1 MRVHPSWST
10 LLHPNLNPNPRR
22 RRLSLFRAHY
32 FRINEKHIKSMVQNK
47 IKGVGVALITPFNNF
62 EVDYP
67 ALARMVEYVIAGGVD
82 YIVALGSTA
91 ETATLSLE
99 ERQQVYD
106 FVVEHTAG
114 RVPIVV
120 GMGGNNTHELVEQ
133 LRTFDMHDAV
143 AILSVVPYY
152 NKPSQEGIFRHYMA
166 VAEASPVPVILYN
179 VPGRTGVNM
188 TAATTLRLAHASD
201 KFVAV
206 KEASGSIE
214 QMQEIIDGKPE
225 NFLVISGDD
234 GITVELIKRGGVGV
248 ISVAANAFPEKFCRC
263 IHNAMEG
270 NFAEA
275 EPAME
280 QFAEPIALLFREGN
294 PTGVKTMTAVMG
306 LTRDEVRLPLVEGT
320 ETLRE
325 DTKNGITKYD
335 LR

>member
-1 MRVHPSWST
+1 M
-10 LLHPNLNPNPRR
+10 
-22 RRLSLFRAHY
+22 
-32 FRINEKHIKSMVQNK
+32 IQQM

-67 ALARMVEYVIAGGVD
+67 ALERMVEHVINGGVD

-106 FVVEHTAG
+106 FIVEHTAG

-120 GMGGNNTHELVEQ
+120 GMGSNNTHELVEQ

-152 NKPSQEGIFRHYMA
+152 NKPSQEGIYRHYMA

-188 TAATTLRLAHASD
+188 TAATTLRLAHASNNI
-201 KFVAV
+201 VAV
-206 KEASGSIE
+206 KEASGSID

-234 GITVELIKRGGVGV
+234 GITVELVKRGGMGV
-248 ISVAANAFPEKFCRC
+248 ISVAANAFPERFCKC
-263 IHNAMEG
+263 IHDAMEG
-270 NFAEA
+270 NFTEA
-275 EPAME
+275 ESAME
-280 QFAEPIALLFREGN
+280 QFNEPIALLFKEGN

-306 LTRDEVRLPLVEGT
+306 ITRDEVRLPLVEGT
-320 ETLRE
+320 ESLRGAI
-325 DTKNGITKYD
+325 KNAVEKYD

>member
-1 MRVHPSWST
+1 MT
-10 LLHPNLNPNPRR
+10 QD
-22 RRLSLFRAHY
+22 
-32 FRINEKHIKSMVQNK
+32 M

-67 ALARMVEYVIAGGVD
+67 ALERMVEHVIAGGVD

-106 FVVEHTAG
+106 FIVERTAG

-120 GMGGNNTHELVEQ
+120 GMGSNNTHELVEQ
-133 LRTFDMHDAV
+133 LRTFNMHDAV

-152 NKPSQEGIFRHYMA
+152 NKPSQEGIYRHYIA

-188 TAATTLRLAHASD
+188 TAATTLRLAHASSNI
-201 KFVAV
+201 VAV

-234 GITVELIKRGGVGV
+234 GITVELVKRGGAGV
-248 ISVAANAFPEKFCRC
+248 ISVAANAFPERFCRC
-263 IHNAMEG
+263 IHDAIEG
-270 NFAEA
+270 NFTEA
-275 EPAME
+275 EKAME
-280 QFAEPIALLFREGN
+280 NFSEPISLLFKEGN
-294 PTGVKTMTAVMG
+294 PTGVKTMTTVMN
-306 LTRDEVRLPLVEGT
+306 LTSAEVRLPLVEGT
-320 ETLRE
+320 KALFE
-325 DTKNGITKYD
+325 DTKNSVAKYD
-335 LR
+335 LK

>member
-1 MRVHPSWST
+1 
-10 LLHPNLNPNPRR
+10 
-22 RRLSLFRAHY
+22 
-32 FRINEKHIKSMVQNK
+32 MVQNK
-47 IKGVGVALITPFNNF
+47 IMGVGVALITPFNNF

-67 ALARMVEYVIAGGVD
+67 ALERMVEHVITGGVD

-106 FVVEHTAG
+106 FIVERTAG

-270 NFAEA
+270 NIAVAE
-275 EPAME
+275 EAME
-280 QFAEPIALLFREGN
+280 GFTEPIALLFREGN
-294 PTGVKTMTAVMG
+294 PTGAKAMAAVMG

-320 ETLRE
+320 EALRE
-325 DTKNGITKYD
+325 DIKIVVAKYD
-335 LR
+335 LK

>member
-1 MRVHPSWST
+1 M
-10 LLHPNLNPNPRR
+10 
-22 RRLSLFRAHY
+22 
-32 FRINEKHIKSMVQNK
+32 IQQM

-67 ALARMVEYVIAGGVD
+67 ALERMVEHVINGGVD

-106 FVVEHTAG
+106 FIVERTAG

-120 GMGGNNTHELVEQ
+120 GMGSNNTHELVEQ
-133 LRTFDMHDAV
+133 LRTFNMHDAI

-152 NKPSQEGIFRHYMA
+152 NKPSQEGIYRHYMA

-188 TAATTLRLAHASD
+188 TAATTLRLAHASNNI
-201 KFVAV
+201 VAV
-206 KEASGSIE
+206 KEASGSID

-234 GITVELIKRGGVGV
+234 GITVELVKRGGMGV

-263 IHNAMEG
+263 IHDAMEG
-270 NFAEA
+270 NFTEA
-275 EPAME
+275 ESAME
-280 QFAEPIALLFREGN
+280 QFNEPIALLFKEGN

-306 LTRDEVRLPLVEGT
+306 ITRDEVRLPLVEGT
-320 ETLRE
+320 ESLRDAIKSAVE
-325 DTKNGITKYD
+325 KYD